1 MSISLA
7 DKSLITCRAAVDKQA
22 ADLVLLDLRGLSGI
36 TDFFL
41 LCTGRGPRQN
51 RAIAEAIEE
60 ALSAHGVSPLSRE
73 GLTEGRWILLDYED
87 LIVHIFTE
95 ETRRFYDLE
104 HLWARAPHLSSLDGK
119 PIPQDGGT
127 AEPAKQHARAEG
139 RT

>member
-7 DKSLITCRAAVDKQA
+7 EKSLITCRAAVGKKA
-22 ADLVLLDLRGLSGI
+22 ADLVLLDLRELSGI

-41 LCTGRGPRQN
+41 LCTGRSTRQT

-60 ALSAHGVSPLSRE
+60 TLLANGVSPLSSE
-73 GLTEGRWILLDYED
+73 GHPEGRWILIDYDD

-104 HLWARAPHLSSLDGK
+104 HLWARAPRLPSLDGK
-119 PIPQDGGT
+119 PIPQDGET
-127 AEPAKQHARAEG
+127 PEPAKRRAGAEG
-139 RT
+139 